1 MAAMIRIGLVLLHRN
16 SLGTI
21 VRVRELANS
30 LARTG
35 FEIYIISPFD
45 IREMGFHGVHSTR
58 VVGSLGKLIYSP
70 IGSSLRKTLLRP
82 RSQTGLPLNTE
93 LIRRGIDFLGKNIAK
108 IADRLQLDIL
118 EGEQDIAAAAV
129 VKASGSVGIPAVA
142 GLHNI
147 WREELLGQ
155 RGLPRQTDEF
165 LRGLLTW
172 TLDKADLIT
181 VVSGAMKTQL
191 ISDYQGRP
199 KQIQVVP
206 LGCRPKRTNVPYP
219 DEGPPNVVHSGQISF
234 YDNEDLLLRTAI
246 EFKKRSDGPFYI
258 ARKGDGARLFEG
270 RARRLGASLDWY
282 WYPNPDDFYDFLR
295 KCSLGVVTSL
305 DHPTRHYGPSMK
317 FYDYLSC
324 GLPVV
329 ANDIGGWT
337 DEIKQYGVGYL
348 ADSDPVSMAE
358 AIISLASDREKAY
371 VAAQRALTLAH
382 TTFNIDF
389 ITEQLALRYA
399 ALVS

>member
-1 MAAMIRIGLVLLHRN
+1 MTRLGLVLLHQD

-30 LARTG
+30 LVKTG
-35 FEIYIISPFD
+35 FEIHIISPFD
-45 IREMGFHGVHSTR
+45 IREMGFRGVRSTR
-58 VVGSLGKLIYSP
+58 IMGSLGNLIYSP
-70 IGSSLRKTLLRP
+70 IGSSLRKALLYP
-82 RSQTGLPLNTE
+82 RSQRQLPLKPE

-108 IADRLQLDIL
+108 IAHKLQLDIL

-129 VKASGSVGIPAVA
+129 VKASDSVGIPSVA

-147 WREELLGQ
+147 WGEELLGQ
-155 RGLPRQTDEF
+155 RGPHHQTDEF

-181 VVSGAMKTQL
+181 VVSEAMKVQL
-191 ISDYQGRP
+191 ISNYQGRP
-199 KQIQVVP
+199 KQIHVVP
-206 LGCRPKRTNVPYP
+206 LGCRPKRTSLPYP
-219 DEGPPNVVHSGQISF
+219 DERPPNVVHGGQISF

-246 EFKKRSDGPFYI
+246 EFKKRSNGPFYM

-270 RARRLGASLDWY
+270 RARKLGVSLDWY
-282 WYPNPDDFYDFLR
+282 WYPNPNDFYDFLS
-295 KCSLGVVTSL
+295 KCRLGVVTNL

-329 ANDIGGWT
+329 ANRIGGWT
-337 DEIKQYGVGYL
+337 DEIQQYGVGYL

-358 AIISLASDREKAY
+358 AIVSLASDRKQAY
-371 VAAQRALTLAH
+371 VAAQRALTLAQS
-382 TTFNIDF
+382 TFNIDF

>member
-1 MAAMIRIGLVLLHRN
+1 MTRIGLVLLHRE

-30 LARTG
+30 LATAG

-45 IREMGFHGVHSTR
+45 IREMGFHGVHSIR
-58 VVGSLGKLIYSP
+58 VGGSLGNLVYSP
-70 IGSSLRKTLLRP
+70 IGNSLRKVLLRSHS
-82 RSQTGLPLNTE
+82 RGGLPLKPE
-93 LIRRGIDFLGKNIAK
+93 FIRRGIDFLGKNIAK
-108 IADRLQLDIL
+108 IANKLQLDIL

-129 VKASGSVGIPAVA
+129 VKASDSIGIPSVA

-155 RGLPRQTDEF
+155 SGLHRQTDEF

-172 TLDKADLIT
+172 TLDSADLTT
-181 VVSGAMKTQL
+181 VVSDAMKAQL
-191 ISDYQGRP
+191 ISNYQGQP
-199 KQIQVVP
+199 KQIEVVP

-246 EFKKRSDGPFYI
+246 EFKKRSNGPFYM

-270 RARRLGASLDWY
+270 RARKLGVNLDWF
-282 WYPNPDDFYDFLR
+282 WYPNPDDFYNFLR
-295 KCSLGVVTSL
+295 KCSVGVVTSL

-329 ANDIGGWT
+329 ANKIGGWT
-337 DEIKQYGVGYL
+337 DEISKYGVGYL
-348 ADSDPVSMAE
+348 ADSDPISMAE
-358 AIISLASDREKAY
+358 AMISLASDREKAY
-371 VAAQRALTLAH
+371 DAAQRALTLAQS
-382 TTFNIDF
+382 TFNIDF
-389 ITEQLALRYA
+389 IAEQLALRYA
-399 ALVS
+399 ELVS